1 MWIIIIILLIIS
13 ILFIPYAASWL
24 QNEIY
29 RPAHWRM
36 TEEEIEALK
45 PSMKNWLSGLIIE
58 GIILLGLGAL
68 VGLFW
73 LLVQFVNMI
82 S

>member
-1 MWIIIIILLIIS
+1 
-13 ILFIPYAASWL
+13 
-24 QNEIY
+24 
-29 RPAHWRM
+29 M